1 MRSIAKPV
9 NAISMIAANMSSF
22 RNEDMLAAIMLIAL
36 TGFAIDRILLAV
48 QERLFGWQDK
58 ADFQ

>member
-1 MRSIAKPV
+1 
-9 NAISMIAANMSSF
+9 
-22 RNEDMLAAIMLIAL
+22 L

>member
-1 MRSIAKPV
+1 
-9 NAISMIAANMSSF
+9 MSA
-22 RNEDMLAAIMLIAL
+22 REDMLAAIMLIAL

-48 QERLFGWQDK
+48 QERIFAWQDK